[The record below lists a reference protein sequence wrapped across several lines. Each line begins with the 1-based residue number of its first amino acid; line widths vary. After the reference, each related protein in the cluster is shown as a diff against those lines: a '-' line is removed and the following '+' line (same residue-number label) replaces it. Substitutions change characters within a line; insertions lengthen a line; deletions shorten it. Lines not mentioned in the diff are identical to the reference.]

1 MTEGIRNMIERIAIA
16 LGLFCATTILAAD
29 KPTSKPAVE
38 PTPLPKVGE
47 KFEERLPGT
56 LVRFEM
62 VPIPA
67 GKASAPSTQQS
78 KEIAQDI
85 KPIWM
90 SKTEVTWDLYDI
102 WAFQFDLTE
111 EQKGAGVDA
120 KSRPSKTYGAPDRGF
135 GHQGY
140 AAISMTD
147 RSAKN
152 FCEWLSKKT
161 GKHYRLPT
169 QAEWMYAC
177 RAGESEEATARTP
190 LADRAWYV
198 DNADEK
204 THPVATKKPNAWGLY
219 DMLGNAA
226 EWVINPDGNSVV
238 IGGSYVD
245 EAEDVTCSKVQTQKP
260 SWNETD
266 PQNPKSRW
274 WLSDAWFVG
283 FRVVCDG
290 EMPK

>member
-1 MTEGIRNMIERIAIA
+1 MG
-16 LGLFCATTILAAD
+16 LGLFYAGTILAAG
-29 KPTSKPAVE
+29 KPTSKPASE
-38 PTPLPKVGE
+38 PTPLPKTGE
-47 KFEERLPGT
+47 KFEERIPGT
-56 LVRFEM
+56 LVRFDM
-62 VPIPA
+62 IPIPA

-78 KEIAQDI
+78 KEVEQQI

-90 SKTEVTWDLYDI
+90 SKTEVTWDMYDV

-111 EQKGAGVDA
+111 EQKAAGVDA
-120 KSRPSKTYGAPDRGF
+120 KSRPSKPYGAPDRGF

-140 AAISMTD
+140 PALAVTD

-177 RAGESEEATARTP
+177 RAGIEEKDERTP
-190 LADRAWYV
+190 LTDRAWFV

-204 THPVATKKPNAWGLY
+204 THPVATKKPNAWGLF
-219 DMLGNAA
+219 DMLGNVG

-245 EAEDVTCSKVQTQKP
+245 EAEDVACDKVKTQKP
-260 SWNETD
+260 NWNTTD

-283 FRVVCDG
+283 FRIVCDG
-290 EMPK
+290 